1 MNNNNGSS
9 DLLDRALRD
18 LSAEQRARV
27 LDLVIRLEIDRD
39 DPLWLIAI
47 AIGQLQVLVT
57 DAPEDWRETFVN
69 FQSELITW
77 TNTHLETLEAIAKQA
92 LVAKS
97 LAKTSNELN
106 NSTEKL
112 LILLNEHSKNSNNSD
127 RELRY
132 LKNSLT
138 NLQKN
143 MESRFQTVE
152 RGTGQNLARIETK
165 ISSNGNMMKS
175 LGTWAVCNMALV
187 GIFSIL
193 TLSGFVQV
201 SRWQSDN
208 AKKIEWLLEKGNRN
222 DCLRG
227 IKPKNSPECRS
238 VMNK

>member
-152 RGTGQNLARIETK
+152 RGTDQNLARIEAK

-175 LGTWAVCNMALV
+175 LGIWAVCNIILV
-187 GIFSIL
+187 GVSSLFLMGWLIQ
-193 TLSGFVQV
+193 LSVWE
-201 SRWQSDN
+201 SNN
-208 AKKIEWLLEKGNRN
+208 AEKIEWLLIKANRN

-227 IKPKNSPECRS
+227 IKPKNSPECKS

>member
-9 DLLDRALRD
+9 DLLDRTLRD

-92 LVAKS
+92 EVANS
-97 LAKTSNELN
+97 LARTS
-106 NSTEKL
+106 SKL
-112 LILLNEHSKNSNNSD
+112 QNLIKKSSIILIEHSENSNNLEL
-127 RELRY
+127 ELRII
-132 LKNSLT
+132 KKSLE

-143 MESRFQTVE
+143 MVSRFEIMEKSTARNSSEIMRNANSVK
-152 RGTGQNLARIETK
+152 GLGGWVVSSLVVLA
-165 ISSNGNMMKS
+165 ISSSACLS
-175 LGTWAVCNMALV
+175 LLV
-187 GIFSIL
+187 ISFKL
-193 TLSGFVQV
+193 E
-201 SRWQSDN
+201 RDN
-208 AKKIEWLLEKGNRN
+208 AEKIEWLLKKGNRN

>member
-1 MNNNNGSS
+1 MNNGSS

-132 LKNSLT
+132 LKNSLA

-152 RGTGQNLARIETK
+152 RGTGQNLAQIEAQ
-165 ISSNGNMMKS
+165 ISSNRNMMKS
-175 LGTWAVCNMALV
+175 LGVWVVCNMIVV
-187 GIFSIL
+187 GVFSIFIL
-193 TLSGFVQV
+193 GGFVQI
-201 SRWQSDN
+201 SRWQSNN
-208 AKKIEWLLEKGNRN
+208 AMKIEWLLEKGNRN

>member
-106 NSTEKL
+106 T
-112 LILLNEHSKNSNNSD
+112 
-127 RELRY
+127 
-132 LKNSLT
+132 
-138 NLQKN
+138 QP
-143 MESRFQTVE
+143 
-152 RGTGQNLARIETK
+152 
-165 ISSNGNMMKS
+165 
-175 LGTWAVCNMALV
+175 
-187 GIFSIL
+187 
-193 TLSGFVQV
+193 
-201 SRWQSDN
+201 
-208 AKKIEWLLEKGNRN
+208 RN
-222 DCLRG
+222 Y
-227 IKPKNSPECRS
+227 
-238 VMNK
+238 